1 MNLNNCF
8 FMCAVSFSL
17 LMSSPAFTIPKLTD
31 LSFPHLNTSAA
42 LHLGSQGVSY
52 MSGREGMSQ
61 EYHRKFSEYKQA
73 AQAGKPDAQ
82 YSLAVAYE
90 YGMGVSKNEALA
102 LQWYQK
108 SAKQNYVN
116 AQSRLGLA
124 YSKGQLGLKA
134 NIHASDA
141 WFDKAAA
148 NQQGHREM
156 LNRMQ

>member
-1 MNLNNCF
+1 
-8 FMCAVSFSL
+8 MCRVVFTVDVFPSFNPAETLRLKFSPFEHQRSL
-17 LMSSPAFTIPKLTD
+17 A
-31 LSFPHLNTSAA
+31 
-42 LHLGSQGVSY
+42 LGSQGMSY
-52 MSGREGMSQ
+52 VGGREGMSQ

-73 AQAGKPDAQ
+73 AQAGKADAQ

-90 YGMGVSKNEALA
+90 YGMGVSKDEAVA

-124 YSKGQLGLKA
+124 YAKGQLGLKA
-134 NIHASDA
+134 NIHASNA

-148 NQQGHREM
+148 NKQSHREM
-156 LNRMQ
+156 LNRMW